1 MANEANVEGEVNKES
16 VKEETTASKETETKG
31 KESTDK
37 TVDIKAATSLLDGDW
52 REDLPDD
59 LKETAKRFTSKA
71 DAIRAIQDLRKRE
84 SQVRVP
90 GKNATPEEVA
100 AYRKAVGIPEKP
112 EEYEFPKLKDEELTD
127 EVKESRAAWSKRFHD
142 LGVPKTTAKALI
154 DSLAEESAKLQEAQV
169 KADKSFAEAQE
180 NALRSEWKGDEY
192 DRNKALANRAF
203 AEVANRAGLTLD
215 ALTKIETKDGRF
227 LMDRAEVVRMF
238 AAIGREMAEGS
249 IGPTLTEGEKETLDD
264 QIRAVRE
271 QVQEAQ
277 SNGDS
282 KRANMLYQRE
292 QALIAKRQG
301 NKPVVGSRGRA
312 A

>member
-1 MANEANVEGEVNKES
+1 MANEEVVEGKVEEKVEAK
-16 VKEETTASKETETKG
+16 VEETPADKSGKETEL
-31 KESTDK
+31 
-37 TVDIKAATSLLDGDW
+37 KAAESILEGDW
-52 REDLPDD
+52 RADLPDD
-59 LKETAKRFTSKA
+59 LKDTAKRFTSKA

-90 GKNATPEEVA
+90 GKNATPEEVS
-100 AYRKAVGIPEKP
+100 AYRKAIGIPEKA

-142 LGVPKTTAKALI
+142 LEVPKKTAKALI
-154 DSLAEESAKLQEAQV
+154 DYLAEDSEKFQESQV
-169 KADKSFAEAQE
+169 KADKAFAEKQE
-180 NALRSEWKGDEY
+180 AALRSEWKGDEY
-192 DRNKALANRAF
+192 DRNKTLANRAF

-215 ALTKIETKDGRF
+215 ELTKIETKDGRF
-227 LMDRAEVVRMF
+227 LMDRAEVIRMF
-238 AAIGREMAEGS
+238 AAIGREMSEGS

-264 QIRAVRE
+264 QIRSIRSQQA
-271 QVQEAQ
+271 EAQ

-292 QALIAKRQG
+292 QALIAKREG
-301 NKPVVGSRGRA
+301 NKPIVGAKGRA